1 MDHKDLHIE
10 TLAIHGGQHPD
21 PTTGAVMPPIYQTST
36 YAQEYPGKHKGFE
49 YSRSQNPTRYALER
63 SIASLEGG
71 EYGAA
76 FGSGLAAIDC
86 MLKFL
91 SPGDEVVACND
102 LYGGTYRLFTKV
114 FSDYGIKFTFVDMSE
129 EHWSS
134 HISLNTKM
142 VWMETPTNPML
153 NVLDIAQAARAF
165 GIPILKA
172 EVLARQK
179 GFFKSGQQGGVDC
192 AQVRQ
197 VLFGRELADVQAG
210 EEAAQIAHFV
220 RRQGALDLGEACIC
234 EIGEGQVLGG
244 AHGGHADQQREDFGH
259 REAGGCLHGLGV
271 KLHATAAPA
280 FGMDDKAFVTQG
292 GDVAQ
297 ERASGGADL
306 FGELRDG

>member
-1 MDHKDLHIE
+1 MLSVMCARLRVARFWGSARQVVVGTNIFFKGHMPAPEGRAADKLRACD
-10 TLAIHGGQHPD
+10 AIHAEVPEIFARRIPCD
-21 PTTGAVMPPIYQTST
+21 KIP
-36 YAQEYPGKHKGFE
+36 
-49 YSRSQNPTRYALER
+49 ER
-63 SIASLEGG
+63 LQDEH
-71 EYGAA
+71 
-76 FGSGLAAIDC
+76 GL
-86 MLKFL
+86 
-91 SPGDEVVACND
+91 
-102 LYGGTYRLFTKV
+102 R
-114 FSDYGIKFTFVDMSE
+114 
-129 EHWSS
+129 
-134 HISLNTKM
+134 
-142 VWMETPTNPML
+142 
-153 NVLDIAQAARAF
+153 LDIAQAARAF